1 MLVRVLHQLESMG
14 HSIDQLKLASSSA
27 TGAQAG
33 MDCNDPVQIKLA
45 SSSAT
50 CAGMDCNDPVQIK
63 LASSSAAC
71 AGVDCNDPVQI
82 KLASSSATCAGVDC
96 NDLFVHLK
104 IEALSGR
111 PALGVSAESSF
122 DEPWQVEYLGS
133 DVPLPAAPS
142 GPVGVWTSRPFPNRN
157 SSRSV

>member
-27 TGAQAG
+27 TGAQAA

-50 CAGMDCNDPVQIK
+50 CAGM
-63 LASSSAAC
+63 
-71 AGVDCNDPVQI
+71 GCNDPVQI
-82 KLASSSATCAGVDC
+82 KLASSSATGAAMDC
-96 NDLFVHLK
+96 NDQFVHLK

-142 GPVGVWTSRPFPNRN
+142 GPVGVWTSRPFPDRN

>member
-1 MLVRVLHQLESMG
+1 MLFRSPVQ
-14 HSIDQLKLASSSA
+14 IKLASSSA
-27 TGAQAG
+27 TGVG

-50 CAGMDCNDPVQIK
+50 GAGMDCNDQ
-63 LASSSAAC
+63 
-71 AGVDCNDPVQI
+71 
-82 KLASSSATCAGVDC
+82 
-96 NDLFVHLK
+96 FVHLK

-142 GPVGVWTSRPFPNRN
+142 GSVGVWTRPFPNRN
-157 SSRSV
+157 SNRSV